1 MLTSASFTPEL
12 VSVDRL
18 RDAVDTLLSMQNP
31 SGGYASYDPIRGS
44 KMIEWLNPAE
54 VFGTLNPPRRSQ
66 TSVLILT
73 QGRLW

>member
-1 MLTSASFTPEL
+1 MPLFSFTPKL
-12 VSVDRL
+12 VSDR
-18 RDAVDTLLSMQNP
+18 RIFDSVDTLLTLQNP
-31 SGGYASYDPIRGS
+31 SGGYASYEPIRGS

-54 VFGTLNPPRRSQ
+54 VFGMLNPPRRSQ